1 MKRSKIILFMLILIA
16 SSMTLCSENKEQF
29 INVGNVKIIKPQLI
43 SINRED
49 ITININKN
57 SEFEVKSKYWFK
69 NADNINLRTTYLFS
83 IDQYA
88 STTPQKYLKKIEF
101 IDNYKSS
108 EPSRATINFKNDSGM
123 NVLREWYAISMMM
136 EKNEERFLQIDYVV
150 SNQENKEKFTYN
162 FDLVKNFENENFAN
176 ILILTINNNSEKEI
190 DKLIFQN
197 YEFKKIKENKYVL
210 GIADVNLQGNLEI
223 ELKKW
228 ENRGN

>member
-1 MKRSKIILFMLILIA
+1 M
-16 SSMTLCSENKEQF
+16 
-29 INVGNVKIIKPQLI
+29 
-43 SINRED
+43 
-49 ITININKN
+49 
-57 SEFEVKSKYWFK
+57 
-69 NADNINLRTTYLFS
+69 FS

-101 IDNYKSS
+101 IDNYKTSK
-108 EPSRATINFKNDSGM
+108 PSRAIINFKNNSGKD
-123 NVLREWYAISMMM
+123 VLREWYAISMMI
-136 EKNEERFLQIDYVV
+136 EKNEERFLQIDYVF